1 MDNIKLS
8 QEQIDNI
15 ASNILISDILSF
27 IENNR
32 SEYEKFLEEEKR
44 KEVKDCDDRGIKT
57 KQAMDKLELCNN

>member
-1 MDNIKLS
+1 MDNIELS

-44 KEVKDCDDRGIKT
+44 EEVKDCDNRGIKT
-57 KQAMDKLELCNN
+57 K

>member
-1 MDNIKLS
+1 MDNIELS

-44 KEVKDCDDRGIKT
+44 EEVKR
-57 KQAMDKLELCNN
+57 L

>member
-1 MDNIKLS
+1 MDNIELS

-32 SEYEKFLEEEKR
+32 SEYEKFLEEKR
-44 KEVKDCDDRGIKT
+44 KEVKDCDNRGIKT
-57 KQAMDKLELCNN
+57 K